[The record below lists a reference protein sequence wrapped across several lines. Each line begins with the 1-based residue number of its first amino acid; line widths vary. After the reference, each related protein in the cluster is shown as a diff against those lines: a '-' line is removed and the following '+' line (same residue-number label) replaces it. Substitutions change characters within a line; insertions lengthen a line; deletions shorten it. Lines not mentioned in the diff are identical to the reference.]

1 MNNGANGKPH
11 AMKVISLNVGR
22 PRLVIDRGR
31 EVSTGIFKSPVAGP
45 VMLRQTNL
53 DGDRQADLENH
64 GGTNKA
70 VYAYPSEHYEYW
82 RGELPGVEL
91 TWANFGE
98 NLTTEGLLESEAR
111 IGDRYRIGGAVL
123 RVSQPRI
130 PCYKL
135 GIRFGR
141 DDMPKRFLASGR
153 SGIYFSV
160 VEEGSVESGD
170 PIELI
175 ERDAHGITVADVNR
189 AFVRSRENLDLLRHI
204 IAAEILPPGLQRD
217 LVERLASLEGRSVE
231 V

>member
-1 MNNGANGKPH
+1 MNDGANGKPH
-11 AMKVISLNVGR
+11 AMRVISLNVGR

-70 VYAYPSEHYEYW
+70 VYAYPSEHYAFW

-98 NLTTEGLLESEAR
+98 NLTTEGLLENEAR
-111 IGDRYRIGGAVL
+111 IGDRYRIGGAVV

-160 VEEGSVESGD
+160 VEEGLVQSSD
-170 PIELI
+170 AIELL
-175 ERDAHGITVADVNR
+175 ERDTYGITVADVSR
-189 AFVRSRENLDLLRHI
+189 AFVHSRTNIDLLRRI
-204 IAAEILPPGLQRD
+204 IVAEILPPGLQTD
-217 LVERLASLEGRSVE
+217 LVERLAVLEGRSVE